1 MTANTARRLRT
12 ATMIMMV
19 CIPVALSYEFV
30 DTGRMSII
38 GLVIGIFLAMPLA
51 LLEESRFDER
61 MRRLPF
67 SVAILAKSLTYIG
80 SLFAVFVLAGLVFG
94 LLQGLTIADFRESF
108 ADPNLYIQVGVG
120 FALYVIIVFF
130 RHLNRLFGPGV
141 LVRYLLGR
149 YHRPRREARIF
160 MFLDLKSSTSLAEQ
174 LGHETYLAFINEFF
188 RDISGPVLDNGGE
201 IYEYVGDEVVLTWKE
216 ERGIKDA
223 NCLRV
228 FFDIDSII
236 EKKRQRYLDQF
247 GVAPEY
253 KAGLHVGEVM
263 TAEIGDLKR
272 GLVFNGDVLNTGA
285 RIQGECARLGRRLVS
300 SADLF
305 SRLTLPEEWTAEKMG
320 SVTLRGKSE
329 PLELVAFA

>member
-1 MTANTARRLRT
+1 MTANTARRFRT
-12 ATMIMMV
+12 AILIMMV
-19 CIPVALSYEFV
+19 CIPVSLSYEFI
-30 DTGRMSII
+30 DTGVISVI
-38 GLVIGIFLAMPLA
+38 GLVIGIALAMPLA

-67 SVAILAKSLTYIG
+67 SVAVLAKSLTYIG
-80 SLFAVFVLAGLVFG
+80 SLVVVFQSVGLVVGLMEGLTMEDFWASFTEPNFYLQVGAGFVL
-94 LLQGLTIADFRESF
+94 
-108 ADPNLYIQVGVG
+108 
-120 FALYVIIVFF
+120 YVVIVFF
-130 RHLNRLFGPGV
+130 RQLNRLFGPGV
-141 LVRYLLGR
+141 LLRYLLGR

-160 MFLDLKSSTSLAEQ
+160 MFLDIKSSTSLAEQ
-174 LGHETYLAFINEFF
+174 LGHEAYLAFINEFF

-223 NCLRV
+223 NCIRV
-228 FFDIDSII
+228 FFDIDSVI
-236 EKKRQRYLDQF
+236 EKKTQRYLDQF
-247 GVAPEY
+247 GVVPEY
-253 KAGLHVGEVM
+253 KAGVHVGEVM

-285 RIQGECARLGRRLVS
+285 RIQGECARLGRRLLS

-305 SRLTLPEEWTAEKMG
+305 ARLTLPDGWSAEEMG

-329 PLELVAFA
+329 PLKLVAFA